1 MQHGKGVMMSLIP
14 DTRRSVGWS
23 MRDLA
28 AHLGVNVSTVSRMEK
43 SERDGT
49 IQLSTLRR
57 ALDVM
62 GRDVQVRPVNRR
74 REERVSMALHRAIA
88 EKLSHAPDQ
97 VLAVVPEN
105 LARIRGTVRGPAAEV
120 WLDTWERLTRGS
132 IEELIRAML
141 DDTPTGRELRQNSP
155 FAGALT
161 HDERLNTIEEGS
173 RR

>member
-1 MQHGKGVMMSLIP
+1 MSVIAS
-14 DTRRSVGWS
+14 TRRSIGWS
-23 MRDLA
+23 MRELA
-28 AHLGVNVSTVSRMEK
+28 AHLGVNVSTVSRMER

-62 GRDVQVRPVNRR
+62 GRDLDVQPVNRR

-88 EKLSHAPDQ
+88 DKLSSAPGP

-105 LARIRGTVRGPAAEV
+105 LARIRRTVRGPAAHAWV
-120 WLDTWERLTRGS
+120 DTWERLAGGPVD
-132 IEELIRAML
+132 ELISAML
-141 DDTPTGRELRQNSP
+141 DDTPRGRELRQNSP

-161 HDERLNTIEEGS
+161 ADERLRAIEEAS